1 MYYFTVVH
9 NTHYIQNLYFHNTLL
24 TLQIKF
30 FLKFKMQTLN
40 RVVCWNKN
48 SFRQFN
54 FGSFKFRY
62 SVRVNLVANFD
73 LGFVKQELACNAS
86 K

>member
-30 FLKFKMQTLN
+30 FLKIQN
-40 RVVCWNKN
+40 
-48 SFRQFN
+48 
-54 FGSFKFRY
+54 
-62 SVRVNLVANFD
+62 ANT
-73 LGFVKQELACNAS
+73 E
-86 K
+86 